1 MLVAQE
7 GKNSVLTVTE
17 RGFGKRTPLDEYPR
31 YSRGTKGVIAIQCSE
46 RNGPLVGAVLVDD
59 SDEIM
64 LITNTG
70 VLVRTR
76 VEEIRAMGR
85 ATQGVTLIN
94 VDEGGRL
101 SGVYRVLE
109 QDVDDMDDESE
120 DDSADDSVDADTPT
134 ESSSPDEAPSQDDD
148 SDE

>member
-1 MLVAQE
+1 KVIVIVVAQDDSYIVWTATE
-7 GKNSVLTVTE
+7 NGYGKHTSLA
-17 RGFGKRTPLDEYPR
+17 EYPR
-31 YSRGTKGVIAIQCSE
+31 YNRGTKGVIAIQCSE
-46 RNGPLVGAVLVDD
+46 RNGPLVGAVLVDE

-64 LITNTG
+64 LITNMG

-109 QDVDDMDDESE
+109 QDVDD
-120 DDSADDSVDADTPT
+120 AVDAD
-134 ESSSPDEAPSQDDD
+134 EDEGADDIVDIDAAGSSSRDE
-148 SDE
+148 